1 MVIFICSAVEVV
13 VVRDPPANDVASNYE
28 NVDLG
33 PYMEGAKVYI
43 TAAWTKEQVQSNNFP
58 STFTIGNPSDN
69 GGDDAYTNVAL
80 KSNTRYGYFIRY
92 TIEND
97 ADTQDV
103 RIIN

>member
-43 TAAWTKEQVQSNNFP
+43 TAAWTEEQVVP
-58 STFTIGNPSDN
+58 STFTIGSPSDN
-69 GGDDAYTNVAL
+69 GGDGNYTNVAL

-97 ADTQDV
+97 ADAQNV